1 MKLLSLNLWGG
12 KCFDEL
18 IAYIKEQAISTDIFC
33 FQEVFSSQSSTHPTI
48 EIPDLQQRLVSTLP
62 QFQTFYS
69 PAMDI
74 GDTGA
79 QWGLSIFVRD
89 TIEITNQDNSFVFG
103 QRERIETKNSLLHPR
118 NLQHVELLINGQS
131 LHIYNVHG
139 LWTPDKLDNPDRLEQ
154 SARIIKQ
161 IESHPG
167 ATILCGDF
175 NLRPETE
182 SIKMLEKN
190 LTNLITTNHIS
201 TTRSSLYTGNEPFA
215 DYTFVSSEIHVKSFA
230 LPDLPVSDH
239 CPMVM
244 DFEI

>member
-1 MKLLSLNLWGG
+1 MGDDRFRANLYQELLLALPDFQAFYAPILDDVSPTGPVSYDLHYGQAT
-12 KCFDEL
+12 F
-18 IAYIKEQAISTDIFC
+18 IAKKVSVQQHDDTVIFGERHIKIT
-33 FQEVFSSQSSTHPTI
+33 TH
-48 EIPDLQQRLVSTLP
+48 
-62 QFQTFYS
+62 
-69 PAMDI
+69 
-74 GDTGA
+74 
-79 QWGLSIFVRD
+79 
-89 TIEITNQDNSFVFG
+89 NSG
-103 QRERIETKNSLLHPR
+103 LHPR
-118 NLQHVELLINGQS
+118 NLQHVELLINGQP

-167 ATILCGDF
+167 DTILCGDF

-215 DYTFVSSEIHVKSFA
+215 DYTFVSPEIQVKSFD
-230 LPDLPVSDH
+230 LPDVPVSDH
-239 CPMVM
+239 RPMVM
-244 DFEI
+244 DFET